1 MLADELDY
9 VIGVDTHRD
18 RHALAVVAAASG
30 GVVLVEPSLSACPRG
45 YRRALALA
53 RAQAAGA
60 RAFAIE
66 GTGSYGAGLAR
77 FLAAQGER
85 VLEVERPARARAPR
99 GKSDLLDAVRA
110 ARSLLGEDKLAQPRA
125 GGRRAA
131 LQALLRVREGA
142 LDARRAAL
150 CQLRALIVTGPAPLR
165 EQLRSLTRAR
175 LLRRC
180 AALRPGGTLAERGT
194 RLALRLLARRIQ
206 LLDAEERALKREIA
220 ALVDELAPPL
230 LAETGIG
237 PISAAQ
243 VVVAWSHH
251 GRLRSEAAFARLAGA
266 PPIPASSGLV
276 IRHRLDRGGDRQ
288 LNRAL
293 HTVIV
298 NRRKHHQP
306 TIAYIDRRIS
316 EGKTAR
322 EAVRCLKRYLARR
335 LFRLLEEMP
344 QAA

>member
-1 MLADELDY
+1 
-9 VIGVDTHRD
+9 
-18 RHALAVVAAASG
+18 
-30 GVVLVEPSLSACPRG
+30 
-45 YRRALALA
+45 
-53 RAQAAGA
+53 
-60 RAFAIE
+60 
-66 GTGSYGAGLAR
+66 
-77 FLAAQGER
+77 

-99 GKSDLLDAVRA
+99 GKSDVLDAVRA

-131 LQALLRVREGA
+131 LQALLRTRESA

-150 CQLRALIVTGPAPLR
+150 CQLRALIVTAPASLR
-165 EQLRSLTRAR
+165 EELRSLTRAR
-175 LLRRC
+175 LLRRS
-180 AALRPGGTLAERGT
+180 AALRPGGALDERGT

-206 LLDAEERALKREIA
+206 LLTAEERMLKREIA
-220 ALVDELAPPL
+220 ALVERIAPQL
-230 LAETGIG
+230 LAEAGIG

-276 IRHRLDRGGDRQ
+276 VRHRLDPGGDRQ

-298 NRRKHHQP
+298 SRRKHHQP
-306 TIAYIDRRIS
+306 TIAYIDRRVS
-316 EGKTAR
+316 EGKSPR
-322 EAVRCLKRYLARR
+322 EAVRCLKRYLARQ
-335 LFRLLEEMP
+335 LFRLLEGMP

>member
-1 MLADELDY
+1 MLADQLDY

-18 RHALAVVAAASG
+18 QHSLAVVAAASG
-30 GVVLVEPSLSACPRG
+30 GVVLVEPALSACPRG
-45 YRRALALA
+45 YQRALALA
-53 RAQAAGA
+53 RAHAAGA

-77 FLAAQGER
+77 FLAERGER

-99 GKSDLLDAVRA
+99 GKSDVLDAVRA
-110 ARSLLGEDKLAQPRA
+110 ARGLLGQDKLAQPRA
-125 GGRRAA
+125 AGRRAA

-142 LDARRAAL
+142 LTARRAAL
-150 CQLRALIVTGPAPLR
+150 CQLRALIVTAPPPLR
-165 EQLRSLTRAR
+165 EELRSLTRAR

-180 AALRPGGTLAERGT
+180 AALRAGGALEERGT

-206 LLDAEERALKREIA
+206 LLDAEERAHKREIA
-220 ALVDELAPPL
+220 ALVEQLAPSL
-230 LAETGIG
+230 LAQPGVG

-243 VVVAWSHH
+243 VAVSWSHH

-266 PPIPASSGLV
+266 PPIPASSGLIV
-276 IRHRLDRGGDRQ
+276 RHRLDRGGDRQ

-298 NRRKHHQP
+298 SRRKHHQP
-306 TIAYIDRRIS
+306 TIAYIERRLR
-316 EGKTAR
+316 EGKSPR
-322 EAVRCLKRYLARR
+322 EAIRLLKRYLARQ
-335 LFRLLEEMP
+335 LFRMLEGMP
-344 QAA
+344 QPA